1 MCANSGTLCS
11 WCWEG
16 CVGGRRVREWEEQGW
31 REGEAPCLEALLC
44 VPGVLSLEFLMEIR
58 LSVLSVAVLKV
69 LWHLLGDF
77 VNFSETFAPFRRLL
91 LPRLWGLVY
100 TLGHRIRALQ
110 TVEQGTPRLR
120 VFRRMTGLHNSR
132 PTFFT
137 FGLSLGVLLNMSGRS
152 LRTKLQIVP
161 SNAGAFHQ
169 CVKGSCLWNSLG
181 TDILF
186 TAGD

>member
-1 MCANSGTLCS
+1 MTSRWLKFEGRVKQSLFLRLQWSWLCNRLIWREKCIDHVNNWSLVCANSGTLYS

-91 LPRLWGLVY
+91 LPQLWGLVY

-120 VFRRMTGLHNSR
+120 VFRRMTGCG
-132 PTFFT
+132 FT
-137 FGLSLGVLLNMSGRS
+137 
-152 LRTKLQIVP
+152 
-161 SNAGAFHQ
+161 
-169 CVKGSCLWNSLG
+169 
-181 TDILF
+181 
-186 TAGD
+186 